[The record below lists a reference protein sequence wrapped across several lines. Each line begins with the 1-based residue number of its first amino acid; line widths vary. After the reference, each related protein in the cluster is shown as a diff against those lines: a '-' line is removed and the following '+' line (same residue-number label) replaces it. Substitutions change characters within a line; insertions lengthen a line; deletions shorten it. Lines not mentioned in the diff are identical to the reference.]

1 MDLKNGSFDLTYKKY
16 SEDIL
21 IKNIDKLDLRN
32 ILTTQKL
39 SLEFC
44 DNYILNE
51 QYHKCV
57 EDSYL
62 DISDILKYQ
71 PHLKS
76 MYKVNGV

>member
-1 MDLKNGSFDLTYKKY
+1 MDLKNELIDLNKKHY
-16 SEDIL
+16 CEEML
-21 IKNIDKLDLRN
+21 VKNIDKLDLRN
-32 ILTTQKL
+32 ILSTQKL

-44 DNYILNE
+44 SKYILNE

-62 DISDILKYQ
+62 DMSDILKYQ

-76 MYKVNGV
+76 LYKVNGL